1 MIKKKFFNIFYFSV
15 SFVAIIIFV
24 GVVYTWY
31 NLILDDAKLSHQKKQ
46 LEMSQ
51 VSAIGIQM
59 FFEHIQTELSFFYKL
74 QLSYE
79 NYDSDELGI
88 LLDHFK
94 TEGIIGM
101 YLLEGENKNQSIF
114 GTPPIASEI
123 KNITNIH
130 NQEFYLSD
138 IFREN
143 SAGGQIYFYLC
154 KKINPGIFDNK
165 VFYIKLNLDFILE
178 KYLLPLQL
186 SKSDYAWVLDDEG
199 TLIYHPNHKKMILKN
214 IFESSSKC
222 NSCHQSFDIQKN
234 MLVNKTGFSEYLIG
248 DEPSK
253 IMAYSPIKVAN
264 RNWFISIS
272 TYLSDVTY
280 NLKSKLSLLIISST
294 IIFIIII
301 GFIIFNYSSNLKRIK
316 AEEEKK
322 IISNEMKFQDE
333 VNHISRLA
341 SVGELVDTVAHEINT
356 PAGIIGIQADTINL
370 KYPDNK
376 YSEEIAIIKKQVSRI
391 SSYTRSLLNFS
402 KRIPYNPQRNNIIT
416 VLEDS
421 LYLLGHRFREKQILV
436 VKEFDLHS
444 YDYFFDK
451 LQLEQVFINILN
463 NAVDEMEIGGT
474 ITLSIKTI
482 LGESE
487 NASFQ
492 SGIEIRIH
500 NSGNQIPEQ
509 NIHQIFEAFFTTKPD
524 GKGTGLGL
532 SISKKIIQRH
542 EGTIEVKNT
551 DSGPV
556 FIIRLPNKKI

>member
-123 KNITNIH
+123 KNITKIH

-143 SAGGQIYFYLC
+143 SESGQIYFYLC

-165 VFYIKLNLDFILE
+165 VFYIKLNLEFILE

-301 GFIIFNYSSNLKRIK
+301 GFIIFNYRSNLKRIK
-316 AEEEKK
+316 VEEEKK
-322 IISNEMKFQDE
+322 IISNEMKFQDD

-356 PAGIIGIQADTINL
+356 PAGIIGIQADTLKL

-376 YSEEIAIIKKQVSRI
+376 FSEEIAIIKKQVSRI

-402 KRIPYNPQRNNIIT
+402 KRIPYNPQRNNIMT

-542 EGTIEVKNT
+542 EGTIEVENT